1 MKETVLQRAAR
12 RAGRNGFAWRYL
24 LNFRSALLF
33 RLSHPALRGEA
44 ARVLA
49 GLNRDGVAVTSV
61 ERLLADDA
69 SYREL
74 VSDVSRMQKELSG
87 EPAAA
92 RGTAGGGSDNR
103 KPFVHFYLGE
113 CPELQPDS
121 AFARF
126 ALQEPVLHI
135 ANAYFGMFTRLSYY
149 NVWHNFAT
157 QAEARESQLW
167 HRDREDHYIL
177 KMFVYLSDVD
187 ESAGPFTYAL
197 GSHNKGRL
205 RREPEATRQS
215 GVMRSDDAQMAAAVP
230 PNRWLKAVGPR
241 GTIVFADTRG
251 YHKGG
256 LTRDRDRL
264 LFVSMFTSQ
273 SVRREYFRYTGKVAR
288 PSGSARAFALSSP
301 RGEGPRALRNGRSP
315 LGEITGR
322 VGD

>member
-1 MKETVLQRAAR
+1 MSKRVKETIIEQAAR
-12 RAGRNGFAWRYL
+12 RFRRNGFAWRYL
-24 LNFRSALLF
+24 LNFRPALLF
-33 RLSHPALRGEA
+33 RLSHPALQGEA

-61 ERLLADDA
+61 GRLLADDA
-69 SYREL
+69 FYREL
-74 VSDVSRMQKELSG
+74 VSDVGRMQKKVGG
-87 EPAAA
+87 EAAAA
-92 RGTAGGGSDNR
+92 RGPGGEAGDNR
-103 KPFVHFYLGE
+103 KPFVHFYMGE

-126 ALQEPVLHI
+126 ALQEPVLQI

-157 QAEARESQLW
+157 QAAARESQLW

-187 ESAGPFTYAL
+187 EGAGPLTYAI

-205 RREPEATRQS
+205 RREPEATCQS

-230 PNRWLKAVGPR
+230 PERWLKAVGPK

-256 LTRDRDRL
+256 LARDRDRL

-273 SVRREYFRYTGKVAR
+273 SVRREYFRYTGKVAK
-288 PSGSARAFALSSP
+288 PPGGARAFALSSP
-301 RGEGPRALRNGRSP
+301 RGEGWAL
-315 LGEITGR
+315 
-322 VGD
+322 

>member
-1 MKETVLQRAAR
+1 MSKRTRESILQQAAR
-12 RAGRNGFAWRYL
+12 KARGNGFAWRYL

-33 RLSHPALRGEA
+33 RLSHPALQGEA

-61 ERLLADDA
+61 ERLLTDDA
-69 SYREL
+69 PYREL
-74 VSDVSRMQKELSG
+74 VSDVSSMQQKLSG
-87 EPAAA
+87 EVATA
-92 RGTAGGGSDNR
+92 RGAADRASDNR

-113 CPELQPDS
+113 CPELRPDS

-126 ALQEPVLHI
+126 ALQEPMLQI

-187 ESAGPFTYAL
+187 EAAGPFTYAR

-205 RREPEATRQS
+205 RREPEATSLS

-230 PNRWLKAVGPR
+230 PERWLKAVGPK

-256 LTRDRDRL
+256 LARDRDRL

-273 SVRREYFRYTGKVAR
+273 SVRREYFRYTGQVVR
-288 PSGSARAFALSSP
+288 PSGSAHAFALSSP
-301 RGEGPRALRNGRSP
+301 RGEGPAL
-315 LGEITGR
+315 
-322 VGD
+322 